1 MKNKTK
7 CWILLQVLCLSS
19 ALLLLTACN
28 SEKKENTQY
37 IQTYTVSGSAELPES
52 VTDVSKL
59 SVSGDT
65 AYLCCFEGRDD
76 SYLEKMNIS
85 GGNFQKSPLSISPLD
100 FVLTPDNNI
109 WIVSKEPSW
118 SLTKLSSD
126 GGVCKSIDISRAL
139 ELHNSD
145 SIEISMGLDSDE
157 NICVAINDAGTY
169 VYVVNSEGELLFD
182 LKSKGNLLGTLTT
195 AQGNIGVCSTMSDI
209 MSYRLTTID
218 VAKKDWSE
226 DTVELGSIS
235 GIYGERSGGFYYS
248 DTESLYAYDSEKGE
262 SSVVLN

>member
-1 MKNKTK
+1 
-7 CWILLQVLCLSS
+7 
-19 ALLLLTACN
+19 
-28 SEKKENTQY
+28 
-37 IQTYTVSGSAELPES
+37 
-52 VTDVSKL
+52 
-59 SVSGDT
+59 
-65 AYLCCFEGRDD
+65 
-76 SYLEKMNIS
+76 
-85 GGNFQKSPLSISPLD
+85 
-100 FVLTPDNNI
+100 
-109 WIVSKEPSW
+109 
-118 SLTKLSSD
+118 
-126 GGVCKSIDISRAL
+126 
-139 ELHNSD
+139 
-145 SIEISMGLDSDE
+145 MGLDSDE

-169 VYVVNSEGELLFD
+169 VYVFNSEGELLFD

>member
-1 MKNKTK
+1 M
-7 CWILLQVLCLSS
+7 SS

-59 SVSGDT
+59 SVSVDT
-65 AYLCCFEGRDD
+65 AYLCYFEGRDD
-76 SYLEKMNIS
+76 SYLAKMNIS
-85 GGNFQKSPLSISPLD
+85 GGNFQKSPLSIRPLD

-109 WIVSKEPSW
+109 WIVSKPSW

-169 VYVVNSEGELLFD
+169 VYVVNSEGELLFN

-195 AQGNIGVCSTMSDI
+195 AQGNIGVCSAMSDI
-209 MSYRLTTID
+209 MYNYRCGKKGLVGGYCGIRVHFLD
-218 VAKKDWSE
+218 LWGAKRRILLQRHGK
-226 DTVELGSIS
+226 
-235 GIYGERSGGFYYS
+235 
-248 DTESLYAYDSEKGE
+248 SLRI
-262 SSVVLN
+262 